1 MPSLDA
7 PDNAISLAK
16 IIDAAERIKK
26 NSFRTPLLE
35 SPILNKILN
44 ARLFIKAEMLQR
56 TGSFKFRGAHT
67 KISRLSATARKR
79 GVVAYS
85 SGNHAQGVAYSA
97 NLYECDATI
106 VMPKDAPKVKIVNTK
121 KLGAEV
127 ILYDRVSEKTNW
139 DVYELK

>member
-1 MPSLDA
+1 VPSLDA

-85 SGNHAQGVAYSA
+85 SG
-97 NLYECDATI
+97 
-106 VMPKDAPKVKIVNTK
+106 
-121 KLGAEV
+121 
-127 ILYDRVSEKTNW
+127 
-139 DVYELK
+139 